1 MISLVNCQKKYND
14 FTLDIS
20 LEIPAGRVTGLL
32 GRNGAGKTTTLKAIL
47 GLIRPDG
54 GEVRVFDKDPREFSC
69 QDKEAL
75 GVALSYSGINE
86 EFKVETIILILRKMY
101 PQFDETAFRRI
112 CELQEIPLDKP
123 VRSFSTGM
131 KAKLKVIIAVTHN
144 AKLLV
149 LDEPTAGLDVIARN
163 EILDLLR
170 YYLTEDEERTV
181 LISSHISTDLE
192 GFCDD
197 VYLIDN
203 GRLVFHEDTDT
214 ILNQYGVLKL
224 SSAEYDAIEK
234 EYLIASRKESYGY
247 ACLTKEKQYFL
258 DNYPGIVVENG
269 SLDSVIILMLGKE
282 QFS

>member
-32 GRNGAGKTTTLKAIL
+32 GRNGAGKSTTLKAIL
-47 GLIRPDG
+47 GLIRPSG
-54 GEVRVFDKDPREFSC
+54 GEVRVFDKNPREFSC

-75 GVALSYSGINE
+75 GVALSYSGFNE
-86 EFKVETIILILRKMY
+86 DFSVESVISVLRKMY
-101 PQFDETAFRRI
+101 PQFDEASFRLL
-112 CELQEIPLDKP
+112 CKQQEIPLRKP
-123 VRSFSTGM
+123 IRSFSTGM

-170 YYLTEDEERTV
+170 NYLAEDEERTV
-181 LISSHISTDLE
+181 LISSHISSDLE

-197 VYLIDN
+197 VCLIDN

-214 ILNQYGVLKL
+214 ILQSYGVLKL
-224 SSAEYDAIEK
+224 SSEEYGKIEK
-234 EYLIASRKESYGY
+234 EYLLASRKESFGY

>member
-1 MISLVNCQKKYND
+1 MA
-14 FTLDIS
+14 
-20 LEIPAGRVTGLL
+20 E
-32 GRNGAGKTTTLKAIL
+32 LK
-47 GLIRPDG
+47 
-54 GEVRVFDKDPREFSC
+54 
-69 QDKEAL
+69 
-75 GVALSYSGINE
+75 SGIILQDGE
-86 EFKVETIILILRKMY
+86 ELVAEIEAELWASSANPIAKVKDSIDNLGENFINKIYTE
-101 PQFDETAFRRI
+101 DEIKYCESKKKQKYQHYAVRFAAKDFRLL
-112 CELQEIPLDKP
+112 CKQQEIPLRKP
-123 VRSFSTGM
+123 IRSFSTGM